1 MIADFQDIIK
11 LFSRKGRKFYFFLV
25 KTIGY
30 WPRSTEH
37 FSKAFVHRSVSPSG
51 HLAEAEAN
59 NERLE
64 YLGDAVIETVV
75 SDILYR
81 KFPLA
86 DEGFLSHL
94 RSNMVCRARLNTI
107 SFELGLDEY
116 IVMSSRKDLA
126 VSHIP
131 GDVLEAFVAAI
142 YLDGGMKKAFRF
154 VQKAIANPKRIA
166 EAQKDSDKANFK
178 SDLVCLGEQLGVEVI
193 FETRKAAGNLGR
205 DEDGF
210 VLCFMSEVKVQD
222 LVVGVGYGRS
232 KKAAEQ
238 MAAGKVLAAVKNGDL
253 DLSNARAYSILRL
266 AESDLDAEMSADDGA
281 DLNSGAKVAGWK
293 AKSRGISKNSLST
306 KGDAASKC
314 EPCNAD
320 VDCESDDKSSHSE
333 GDGECAYDSK
343 AKLEEF
349 MTNANNSPAEDSSI
363 SGLVCG
369 ADPMSYKLQ
378 S

>member
-37 FSKAFVHRSVSPSG
+37 FSKAFVHRSVSPSA
-51 HLAEAEAN
+51 HLAEAEVN

-64 YLGDAVIETVV
+64 YLGDAVIETIV
-75 SDILYR
+75 SDILYH
-81 KFPLA
+81 KFPSA

-154 VQKAIANPKRIA
+154 VEKAIANPKRIA
-166 EAQKDSDKANFK
+166 EAQNDSNKANYK
-178 SDLVCLGEQLGVEVI
+178 SDLVCLGEQLDVEVI
-193 FETRKAAGNLGR
+193 FETRKATGNLGR

-210 VLCFMSEVKVQD
+210 VLCFVSEIKVQD
-222 LVVGVGYGRS
+222 FVIGVGYGRS
-232 KKAAEQ
+232 KKSAEQ
-238 MAAGKVLAAVKNGDL
+238 MAAGKVLAAVKSGDL
-253 DLSNARAYSILRL
+253 DLSNVRPYSILMSVESELEAEAQSDPSARL
-266 AESDLDAEMSADDGA
+266 SDSKK
-281 DLNSGAKVAGWK
+281 STKK
-293 AKSRGISKNSLST
+293 AKSQASEMNASQANTEST
-306 KGDAASKC
+306 SCDKTSGSSTVCAEDGQSVESEKSAVEAVDVASKLA
-314 EPCNAD
+314 ELAAAQT
-320 VDCESDDKSSHSE
+320 DK
-333 GDGECAYDSK
+333 DGE
-343 AKLEEF
+343 
-349 MTNANNSPAEDSSI
+349 TVI
-363 SGLVCG
+363 SGMVCG

>member
-37 FSKAFVHRSVSPSG
+37 FSKAFVHRSVSPSS
-51 HLAEAEAN
+51 HLDEAEAN

-75 SDILYR
+75 SDILYH
-81 KFPLA
+81 KFPSA

-178 SDLVCLGEQLGVEVI
+178 SDLVCLGEQLDVEVI
-193 FETRKAAGNLGR
+193 FETRKATGNLGR

-210 VLCFMSEVKVQD
+210 VLCFMSEVKVQN

-238 MAAGKVLAAVKNGDL
+238 MAAGKVLAAIKSGDL
-253 DLSNARAYSILRL
+253 DLSNARAFSILRS
-266 AESDLDAEMSADDGA
+266 AEADLDAEMSADDSSDLTGDVKGA
-281 DLNSGAKVAGWK
+281 GRK
-293 AKSRGISKNSLST
+293 AKLKGTSKSSIST
-306 KGDAASKC
+306 KGEVASKC
-314 EPCNAD
+314 EPCNAEA
-320 VDCESDDKSSHSE
+320 DCSS
-333 GDGECAYDSK
+333 DGECVYGEE

-349 MTNANNSPAEDSSI
+349 MTNASI
-363 SGLVCG
+363 PNADDKSLSGLVCG

>member
-11 LFSRKGRKFYFFLV
+11 LFSRKGRKFYFFLAR
-25 KTIGY
+25 TIGY

-51 HLAEAEAN
+51 HLAETEAN

-64 YLGDAVIETVV
+64 YLGDAVIETIV
-75 SDILYR
+75 SDILYH
-81 KFPLA
+81 KFPSA

-142 YLDGGMKKAFRF
+142 YLDGGMKRAFKF
-154 VQKAIANPKRIA
+154 VERAIANPKRIA

-178 SDLVCLGEQLGVEVI
+178 SDLVCLGEQLDVEVI
-193 FETRKAAGNLGR
+193 FETRKATGNLGR

-210 VLCFMSEVKVQD
+210 VLCFMSEVKIQGF
-222 LVVGVGYGRS
+222 VVGVGYGRS

-238 MAAGKVLAAVKNGDL
+238 MAAEKVLVAVKSGEL
-253 DLSNARAYSILRL
+253 ELSNARAYSILKSVEAELDSELAAEESAERLSDAKTGGRKGKARVSEKNDLVEKKGETSKSEACESGAVCPNGGDNSAGEAKVGDCQDVAAKL
-266 AESDLDAEMSADDGA
+266 AELSCATAEDATADDKILG
-281 DLNSGAKVAGWK
+281 N
-293 AKSRGISKNSLST
+293 
-306 KGDAASKC
+306 
-314 EPCNAD
+314 
-320 VDCESDDKSSHSE
+320 
-333 GDGECAYDSK
+333 
-343 AKLEEF
+343 
-349 MTNANNSPAEDSSI
+349 
-363 SGLVCG
+363 LVCG
-369 ADPMSYKLQ
+369 ADPMSYKF
-378 S
+378 